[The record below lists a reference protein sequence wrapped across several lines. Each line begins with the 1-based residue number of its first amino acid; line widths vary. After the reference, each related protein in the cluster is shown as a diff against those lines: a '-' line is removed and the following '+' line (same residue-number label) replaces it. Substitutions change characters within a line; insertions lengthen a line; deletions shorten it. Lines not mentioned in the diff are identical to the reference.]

1 MILNDD
7 DSLPVHFPIET
18 LRGIRTTRVS
28 MLIGCSS
35 VRPSATQV
43 SVHSSDPSC
52 FALQQSKAFLP
63 TPALDF
69 YIYCFF
75 TGHEIGFLL
84 IVGSLFGRRLFSS

>member
-1 MILNDD
+1 MILNEI

-18 LRGIRTTRVS
+18 LRGIRTARVA

-35 VRPSATQV
+35 VRPGATQV

-52 FALQQSKAFLP
+52 FALQQINAFLP

-69 YIYCFF
+69 YI
-75 TGHEIGFLL
+75 LL
-84 IVGSLFGRRLFSS
+84 FYWSRD

>member
-52 FALQQSKAFLP
+52 FALQQFKAFLP

-69 YIYCFF
+69 YILRFYWSRDW
-75 TGHEIGFLL
+75 FLINRGIFVWSA
-84 IVGSLFGRRLFSS
+84 IVR

>member
-43 SVHSSDPSC
+43 SVHSSDPFC
-52 FALQQSKAFLP
+52 FALQQAFLP

-69 YIYCFF
+69 YILLFYWSRDW
-75 TGHEIGFLL
+75 FLINRGIFVWSA
-84 IVGSLFGRRLFSS
+84 IVL